1 MRDNSYY
8 HRILEEHIL
17 PDSAGEKCSKGG
29 RKVVLVLG
37 ARQTGK
43 STLLNHCLV
52 SKDKTFTINLQ
63 DRRLRRQYESD
74 EGLLVRE
81 LEARTGIDSVLI
93 DEIQKVPAL
102 LDDVQYLYDRNPSA
116 YEFFITG
123 SSARQLKRKSANLLP
138 GRIHTHLL
146 SPVIQAEHRDCEIL
160 PAHGMK
166 GRKFPGRDLSD
177 CLIFGNLP
185 GLYHEERRSWSRT
198 LASYTDLFIENEI
211 RQENIVD
218 DMGAFARFLRIAA
231 LESGNF
237 VNFTKL
243 ASDIGVAVNTV
254 RNFYQVLEDTYIG
267 IRISPFERSRKRIVS
282 APRFLLFDLGVR
294 HILAELPLNDTL
306 LKLDP
311 GHIFEQWILIELYY
325 RCLYMGAGYRLST
338 WRTATGAEVDAV
350 IETPDEVIPVEIKWT
365 DHPLQ
370 RDARHLETFI
380 ELHGKFTHRAYLVC
394 RCPNRQKLTENV
406 TAIPWNEF

>member
-1 MRDNSYY
+1 MTDNYY
-8 HRILEEHIL
+8 HRILENQVVQG
-17 PDSAGEKCSKGG
+17 SVVKKASGN
-29 RKVVLVLG
+29 RNKVVLVLG

-52 SKDKTFTINLQ
+52 SKDRTFTINLQ
-63 DRRLRRQYESD
+63 DRRLRRRYEAD
-74 EGLLVRE
+74 DGLLVRE
-81 LEARTGIDSVLI
+81 LEAMTEIDSVLI

-102 LDDVQYLYDRNPSA
+102 LDDVQYLYDKNPAA
-116 YEFFITG
+116 YDFFITG

-138 GRIHTHLL
+138 GRIHTHIL
-146 SPVIQAEHRDCEIL
+146 SPVLQAEQRDCEIL
-160 PAHGMK
+160 SFHGMK
-166 GRKFPGRDLSD
+166 SGKFPVRDLSD
-177 CLIFGNLP
+177 CLVFGNLP

-198 LASYTDLFIENEI
+198 LASYADLFIENEI

-267 IRISPFERSRKRIVS
+267 IRISPFERSRKRITS

-306 LKLDP
+306 IKLNP

-325 RCLYMGAGYRLST
+325 RCLYMGSGYRLST

-365 DHPLQ
+365 DHPLPG
-370 RDARHLETFI
+370 DARHLETFI
-380 ELHGKFTHRAYLVC
+380 ELHGKFSHRAYLVC
-394 RCPNRQKLTENV
+394 RCPKRQKLTENV